1 MGRRVVLVVNR
12 RKSDAARAQ
21 REVSAMIE
29 QRGEIVAVFD
39 SDSEDPIPR
48 RGFDLVVVLGG
59 DGTLL
64 ATARRFEPSDAPLIG
79 INIGKVGFLAHLELE
94 AVGPL
99 AGELFG
105 DGPLPTRTMPRLTAR
120 VYSGDS
126 PEPRFEISALN
137 DVVVTAG
144 PPFRM
149 ISYDLRID
157 GIAGPSVSGDGL
169 VVSTPAGSTAYNV
182 AAGGPIVAPGVDA
195 YTLTPI
201 AAHSLS
207 FRPIVVPGGTETELR
222 LSVVNAGE
230 HGGTTLV
237 ADGQVYEP
245 LAEGDRIVMSSRG
258 REARFVSLDGQDYWT
273 TLRQKMRWA
282 QRPARRG
289 EG

>member
-12 RKSDAARAQ
+12 RKTDAARAEL
-21 REVSAMIE
+21 EVSAMIE
-29 QRGEIVAVFD
+29 RHGEIVATLG
-39 SDSEDPIPR
+39 SESAEPIPQG
-48 RGFDLVVVLGG
+48 GFDLVVVLGG

-64 ATARRFEPSDAPLIG
+64 ATSRRFEQCDAPLIG
-79 INIGKVGFLAHLELE
+79 INIGKVGFLAQLELDGV
-94 AVGPL
+94 APL
-99 AGELFG
+99 ASKLFG
-105 DGPLPTRTMPRLTAR
+105 SEPLPTQAMPRLAAA
-120 VYSGDS
+120 VYAGD
-126 PEPRFEISALN
+126 EAAPRFTISALN

-157 GIAGPSVSGDGL
+157 GVEGPSVSGDGL

-207 FRPIVVPGGTETELR
+207 FRPIVVPGSIETELR
-222 LSVVNAGE
+222 LTVVNSGA

-237 ADGQVYEP
+237 ADGQVHES
-245 LAEGDRIVMSSRG
+245 LAEGDRIVASARG

-282 QRPARRG
+282 QRPVRRG
-289 EG
+289 EA

>member
-1 MGRRVVLVVNR
+1 MGRRVVLVVNQ
-12 RKSDAARAQ
+12 RKTDAARAQ

-29 QRGEIVAVFD
+29 RHGEIVATLG
-39 SDSEDPIPR
+39 SETDEPIPQ
-48 RGFDLVVVLGG
+48 GGYDLVVVLGG

-64 ATARRFEPSDAPLIG
+64 ATARRFELSDAPLIG

-105 DGPLPTRTMPRLTAR
+105 DTALPTRPMPRLTAR
-120 VYSGDS
+120 VHSGDS
-126 PEPRFEISALN
+126 PEPRFSISALN

-207 FRPIVVPGGTETELR
+207 FRPIVVPGGTETQLL
-222 LSVVNAGE
+222 LSQVNADA

-237 ADGQVYEP
+237 ADGQVHEP
-245 LAEGDRIVMSSRG
+245 LAVGDRIVISARG